1 MSRMA
6 PFKDALSYWFQVWK
20 DLNQKKTIPLLQSV
34 LYAPKFIVDPKLI
47 QWGKDNEQVACQMY
61 TNYMRRNSHPDL
73 CVHKCGFIIHP
84 KSCWLGASPD
94 FLSLVH
100 FHSV

>member
-47 QWGKDNEQVACQMY
+47 QWGKDN
-61 TNYMRRNSHPDL
+61 D
-73 CVHKCGFIIHP
+73 
-84 KSCWLGASPD
+84 
-94 FLSLVH
+94 
-100 FHSV
+100 